1 MNRNQ
6 IIDSIVN
13 YLKQN
18 QVKEIGL
25 FGSFARNEMK
35 ESSDI
40 DILVEYKRGTTLLD
54 IVRMKQELNELL
66 GRKVD
71 LVSKN
76 AVRSSVMNYIK
87 QDLQVVYHD

>member
-6 IIDSIVN
+6 IIEAIVN

-40 DILVEYKRGTTLLD
+40 DVLVEYKRGTTLLD
-54 IVRMKQELNELL
+54 IVRMKQELNNII

-87 QDLQVVYHD
+87 NDLQVVYHD

>member
-1 MNRNQ
+1 VNRNQ

-35 ESSDI
+35 EESDI

-54 IVRMKQELNELL
+54 IVRMKEELYNLI

-87 QDLQVVYHD
+87 QDLQVIYHD

>member
-1 MNRNQ
+1 MNRTQ
-6 IIDSIVN
+6 IIDSIIN
-13 YLKQN
+13 YLKKN

-25 FGSFARNEMK
+25 FGSFARNEIK

-40 DILVEYKRGTTLLD
+40 DLLVEYKRGTTLLD
-54 IVRMKQELNELL
+54 IVRMKQELNDLL

-87 QDLQVVYHD
+87 NDLQVIYHD

>member
-1 MNRNQ
+1 VHRTQ
-6 IIDSIVN
+6 IIDSIIN

-18 QVKEIGL
+18 QVKEISL

-66 GRKVD
+66 GYNVD

-76 AVRSSVMNYIK
+76 AVKRSLMNYIEK
-87 QDLQVVYHD
+87 DLQVIYHA

>member
-1 MNRNQ
+1 VNRNQ
-6 IIDSIVN
+6 IIEAIVN

-40 DILVEYKRGTTLLD
+40 DVLVEYKRGTTLLD
-54 IVRMKQELNELL
+54 IVRMKQELNNII

-87 QDLQVVYHD
+87 NDLQVVYHD

>member
-1 MNRNQ
+1 MNRTQ
-6 IIDSIVN
+6 IIESIVN

-54 IVRMKQELNELL
+54 IVRMKQELNALL

>member
-54 IVRMKQELNELL
+54 IVRMKQDLNQLL